1 MRTVRTG
8 AFDLDRAR
16 MLAANRHPS
25 NVDELVPW
33 KHLPNRH
40 TELLRLPRRHVGVGK
55 EYLPRFFGNTA
66 GNKLLDENPSCLVR
80 VQLHPESNVP
90 ARGCPRVGSTHFRR
104 GMPRLQ

>member
-1 MRTVRTG
+1 MG
-8 AFDLDRAR
+8 G
-16 MLAANRHPS
+16 
-25 NVDELVPW
+25 DEVV
-33 KHLPNRH
+33 LP
-40 TELLRLPRRHVGVGK
+40 PREGLGGGVK

-90 ARGCPRVGSTHFRR
+90 ARGCPRVGCTHSRR